1 MHEHAIMNDLMRKI
15 EEVARSEGARRVTQL
30 KVRLGALA
38 HMTPAHFLEHFA
50 DAARGTVAEGAQVSV
65 EQSADVYATDALDV
79 LLESIDVER

>member
-15 EEVARSEGARRVTQL
+15 DEVARSEGAARVTRL

-38 HMTPAHFLEHFA
+38 HMTPEHFLEHFA
-50 DAARGTVAEGAQVSV
+50 DAARGTVAEGAQVRV